1 MNLKHYFSLHWESAK
16 SAGWQFVRQ
25 PFGMFLILLMLSIA
39 MTLPLSLYLGVQSAR
54 TLIGKMNEAP
64 QITLYMELNAD
75 AVDNGEVRKLLAQ
88 DKRIEKYEFIGKQQG
103 LAELQESMGN
113 QDLVSMLDENPLP
126 DVFVVTPKEGLPPEQ
141 IKAVQA
147 DLAQFPMAESAQL
160 DAEWMQTLYRVNE
173 FVSAVFYF
181 LAVTLSLAFVLVAH
195 NTIRLQILGRKEE
208 IEITKLLGAPSSF
221 IRRPFLYQA
230 AWQSLLA
237 AGVSLVLCAGLVSRV
252 KPLVE
257 QIFKPYGLNIEW
269 RFFSFPEI
277 FLVLLLVTALG
288 MGGAWLAT
296 QQHLLGFKAKKS

>member
-39 MTLPLSLYLGVQSAR
+39 MTLPLSLYLGVQSAQ

-103 LAELQESMGN
+103 LEELQKSMGN